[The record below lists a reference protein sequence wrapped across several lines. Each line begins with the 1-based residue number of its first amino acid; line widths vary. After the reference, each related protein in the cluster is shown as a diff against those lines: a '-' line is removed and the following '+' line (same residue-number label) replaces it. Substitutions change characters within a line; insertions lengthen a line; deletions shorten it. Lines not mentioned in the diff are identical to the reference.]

1 MKILIALTI
10 TLFFFSQLEDVHGD
24 DLMDRLRAQI
34 AIRNYYMDYIRN
46 YFQNENEDLERS
58 EFASMLKNYVHKRIE
73 NEKSNNF
80 WRLRQG

>member
-1 MKILIALTI
+1 MKILIALTL
-10 TLFFFSQLEDVHGD
+10 TLLFFSQLENVHGD

-34 AIRNYYMDYIRN
+34 AIRSYYMDYIRN
-46 YFQNENEDLERS
+46 YFQNENENLERN